1 MKRTKEAQ
9 EEMRSL
15 EKQISAMTKR
25 QSELMSLFKR
35 LYEDNVLGRIPDE
48 QYRIL
53 SNEYTSEQ
61 ESIKA
66 ALPELTAHLQ
76 ELKGST
82 SNFDRFLENA
92 HKYTEID
99 ELTPKLLHTFIKRI
113 EVGERAKKYS
123 RSAPQDI
130 VIRYRNIGILDD
142 MPQELED
149 ILIQVAEL
157 DLEIA

>member
-1 MKRTKEAQ
+1 MAIIFLSTFPPLCGIVCCQRGTENGQ
-9 EEMRSL
+9 
-15 EKQISAMTKR
+15 
-25 QSELMSLFKR
+25 
-35 LYEDNVLGRIPDE
+35 YEDNVLGRIPDE

-53 SNEYTSEQ
+53 STEYTSEQ

-66 ALPELTAHLQ
+66 ALPELTKHLQ
-76 ELKGST
+76 ELKNST
-82 SNFDRFLENA
+82 SNFDRFLDNA
-92 HKYTEID
+92 HKYTEIND
-99 ELTPKLLHTFIKRI
+99 LTPELLHTFIKRI

-123 RSAPQDI
+123 RSAPQEI
-130 VIRYRNIGILDD
+130 VIHYRDIGILDD

>member
-9 EEMRSL
+9 KEIRGL
-15 EKQISAMTKR
+15 EKQIAAMTKR

-53 SNEYTSEQ
+53 SNEYITEQ

-66 ALPELTAHLQ
+66 TLPDLTTHLQ
-76 ELKGST
+76 ELKDST

-92 HKYTEID
+92 RKYTEIND
-99 ELTPKLLHTFIKRI
+99 LTPELLHTFIKRI

-130 VIRYRNIGILDD
+130 VIHYRDIDIVDD

>member
-1 MKRTKEAQ
+1 
-9 EEMRSL
+9 MRSL

-53 SNEYTSEQ
+53 SAEYTSEQ
-61 ESIKA
+61 ENIKN
-66 ALPELTAHLQ
+66 ALPALTTHLQ
-76 ELKGST
+76 ELKDST

-92 HKYTEID
+92 RKYTEIN
-99 ELTPKLLHTFIKRI
+99 ELTPELLHTFIKRI

-123 RSAPQDI
+123 RSAPQEI
-130 VIRYRNIGILDD
+130 VIHYRDIGIIDD
-142 MPQELED
+142 MPQEMED
-149 ILIQVAEL
+149 LLRQVAEM
-157 DLEIA
+157 DGDVT

>member
-1 MKRTKEAQ
+1 
-9 EEMRSL
+9 MRQFS
-15 EKQISAMTKR
+15 
-25 QSELMSLFKR
+25 
-35 LYEDNVLGRIPDE
+35 EDNVLGRIPDE

-53 SNEYTSEQ
+53 STEYTSEQ

-66 ALPELTAHLQ
+66 ALPELTGRLQ
-76 ELKGST
+76 NLKDST
-82 SNFDRFLENA
+82 TNFDRFLENA

-99 ELTPKLLHTFIKRI
+99 ELTPELLHTFIKRI

-123 RSAPQDI
+123 RSVPQEI
-130 VIRYRNIGILDD
+130 VIHYRDIGILDD

-157 DLEIA
+157 ELEIA

>member
-1 MKRTKEAQ
+1 
-9 EEMRSL
+9 
-15 EKQISAMTKR
+15 
-25 QSELMSLFKR
+25 MS
-35 LYEDNVLGRIPDE
+35 EDNVLGRIPDE

-53 SNEYTSEQ
+53 SAEYIAEQ

-66 ALPELTAHLQ
+66 TLPELTKHLQ
-76 ELKGST
+76 ELKDST

-92 HKYTEID
+92 RKYTEIN
-99 ELTPKLLHTFIKRI
+99 ELTPELLHTFIKRI

-123 RSAPQDI
+123 RSAPQEI
-130 VIRYRNIGILDD
+130 VIHYRDIGILDD

-157 DLEIA
+157 EIA